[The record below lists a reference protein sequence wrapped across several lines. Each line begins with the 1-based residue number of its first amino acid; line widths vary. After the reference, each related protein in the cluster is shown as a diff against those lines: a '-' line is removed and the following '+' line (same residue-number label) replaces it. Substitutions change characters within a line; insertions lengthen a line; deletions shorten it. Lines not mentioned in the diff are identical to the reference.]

1 MNPFKDI
8 ESRAKH
14 LLVNRRGICGHVS
27 ADQFVKTFVRDL
39 VYYHATGQGNA
50 ERTLSLLEDDSNL
63 TDSSI
68 LNTNFRCKLSDL
80 ISVKLSGDDIFPKLF
95 RDLMQNN
102 GKGIG
107 IGELALPLILS
118 NYRFSTESDGVFD
131 GNNKVEIKKNGASLK
146 PVPTNRTQKG
156 LVDTLN
162 KKYWEGTE
170 PGKVRKNDYNRHL
183 SVVKKVGPENY
194 RPYFADLWPGC
205 DTEPLSEQVVDKG
218 AWKNPDRFNTEVG
231 KFALREY
238 QKVDKWNNII
248 YIDMDTE
255 TVVNVKDPEDIDSLG
270 LKFSPK
276 FKRGGDT
283 QAMADGYVNA
293 SIVRL

>member
-1 MNPFKDI
+1 MNPYQDI
-8 ESRAKH
+8 ETRSKH
-14 LLVNRRGICGHVS
+14 LLISRRGICGHVS
-27 ADQFVKTFVRDL
+27 ADKFVKTFIRDL
-39 VYYHATGQGNA
+39 VYYDATSQGSAN
-50 ERTLSLLEDDSNL
+50 RTLSLLEDDLNL

-68 LNTNFRCKLSDL
+68 LNTNFRCKLGDL
-80 ISVKLSGDDIFPKLF
+80 ISEKLSRDEIFPKLF

-118 NYRFSTESDGVFD
+118 NYRYSNDSDGVFD
-131 GNNKVEIKKNGASLK
+131 GNNKVEIKKNGGSLK
-146 PVPTNRTQKG
+146 PVPYVQTRQG
-156 LVDTLN
+156 IVDILN

-170 PGKVRKNDYNRHL
+170 PGKIRKNDYNRHS

-194 RPYFADLWPGC
+194 RPYFAELWPGC
-205 DTEPLSEQVVDKG
+205 DTKALSEQVVDKG
-218 AWKNPDRFNTEVG
+218 AWKIPDLFNTEVG

-238 QKVDKWNNII
+238 QKIDKWNNII

-255 TVVNVKDPEDIDSLG
+255 TVVNVKDLEDIDSLG

-283 QAMADGYVNA
+283 QAISDGYVNA